1 MCIPDS
7 VTATAA
13 DETTDNLWGEGKAD
27 PKEALE
33 KNEFQMRRIALVP
46 TAGSGRRRGRGRR
59 TNGKQDGEEQPAAA
73 SAEE

>member
-1 MCIPDS
+1 

-13 DETTDNLWGEGKAD
+13 DETTDKLWGEGKAD

-33 KNEFQMRRIALVP
+33 KNEFQMRKIALVP

-59 TNGKQDGEEQPAAA
+59 NNGKQDGEKPAA
-73 SAEE
+73 SAQE